1 MSISC
6 NSSVHLL
13 AHCAPSSLSQREGL
27 RPAPTQSRQRVGV
40 RGPIHILAQHWLL
53 TLCLLSCLCTI
64 PATSSAQTW
73 QEKTSTHF
81 RVFYQQNPAFA
92 AAVLEYAEAYYNQI
106 RLDLGLT
113 HVVHRDQVP
122 WLWDKRCQIYL
133 YPNRLA
139 YRQATGAPAWSSGFV
154 NYPRR
159 MVYSHL
165 EVSSFLEQT
174 LPHELAHI
182 IFREFVGFDN
192 HRIPHWLDEG
202 VAQYAELNRRA
213 EAWDVMRQGLGQDIY
228 IPLNQLNAL
237 QVRHASGGTA
247 HVFYTQAATLVHFFL
262 AAYGPRRFI
271 DFCSNLRDGYSVE
284 RALSFATGGSIASL
298 SALEDAWRTFLL
310 SDVNE

>member
-1 MSISC
+1 MSISG
-6 NSSVHLL
+6 NPIRQPLSL
-13 AHCAPSSLSQREGL
+13 CAFSSLSLWE
-27 RPAPTQSRQRVGV
+27 RVGV
-40 RGPIHILAQHWLL
+40 RGLLPQPWLL
-53 TLCLLSCLCTI
+53 ALGLLSCLCTM

-81 RVFYQQNPAFA
+81 RVFYQQNSAFA
-92 AAVLEYAEAYYNQI
+92 AAVLEYAEAYYSQI

-133 YPNRLA
+133 YPNRQS

-192 HRIPHWLDEG
+192 NRIPRWLDEG

-213 EAWDVMRQGLGQDIY
+213 EAWYVMRQGLAQDIY
-228 IPLNQLNAL
+228 IPLGQLNAL
-237 QVRHASGGTA
+237 HIAHASGGTA

-262 AAYGPRRFI
+262 AAYGPRRFT